1 MAELY
6 VTKAS
11 HWWKPTRR
19 DMVALKEAHGEM
31 DFCTKRLT
39 KEAQGLTHGYCH
51 CWLNPCAPPRFKS
64 TVKIKDP
71 IMVCGANMKVTRSK
85 YYEDRAIFL
94 GSFFYRLII
103 ALTITHN
110 TKHTTNRV

>member
-19 DMVALKEAHGEM
+19 DMVALKEAHREM

-39 KEAQGLTHGYCH
+39 KEAQ
-51 CWLNPCAPPRFKS
+51 
-64 TVKIKDP
+64 VKERMKKENEDIRCEDDNDEHDSKNDNDDKDDDQE
-71 IMVCGANMKVTRSK
+71 M
-85 YYEDRAIFL
+85 
-94 GSFFYRLII
+94 SFGG
-103 ALTITHN
+103 T
-110 TKHTTNRV
+110 